1 MKTKIKIKNIL
12 IITVIYMALMFFM
25 NVNFASNTAK
35 VITETAKI
43 RKEPSTTSTVLELA
57 SMGEEVEVL
66 EKQGEWY
73 KIVYKKITGYIRG
86 DLLEVKEEVV
96 QTSTSS
102 EENEEP
108 VNEEPVNEEPV
119 SEQPVEEPTNEQ
131 PAEAVPEEENNGKE
145 EFENGKYKV
154 TKQATM
160 KVVPIITSLDLRQV
174 NVGEEVLVSQ
184 VINKWA
190 WVTTS
195 DSINGW
201 MIIESLE
208 KVEEN
213 TEPQNV
219 PAEQQPNTSEA
230 PQQTTQEPSTK
241 TMYVNSKVINV
252 REKPNKTSKAIMQLK
267 VNAEVTVISEEDGW
281 YKVSVNNKE
290 GYILKTLLSDKK
302 QETSRSN
309 MSDRQANTNVQNNG
323 ATTQNKQPET
333 TQQTTAQTTQQTT
346 QQTIPQTSNSV
357 SSTGSQVVEYAKTYL
372 GYKYVYGGT
381 TTKGFDCS
389 GFTQFV
395 YKHFGVTLNR
405 TAAAQYKNGTSVTA
419 LQAGDLVMFG
429 TSASNI
435 NHVGIYIGGGTF
447 IHAANTSRGVT
458 TDTLSSGYYKTH
470 YIGARRIL

>member
-12 IITVIYMALMFFM
+12 IITVIYMALMFFI

-35 VITETAKI
+35 VITETAKV

-57 SMGEEVEVL
+57 SMGEEVQVI

-96 QTSTSS
+96 DTSTSS
-102 EENEEP
+102 DEKQEPENEQP
-108 VNEEPVNEEPV
+108 VNEQPENE
-119 SEQPVEEPTNEQ
+119 QQTNEQ
-131 PAEAVPEEENNGKE
+131 PTEAIPEENNDKK
-145 EFENGKYKV
+145 EFEKGKYKV
-154 TKQATM
+154 TKQSII
-160 KVVPIITSLDLRQV
+160 KVVPIITSLDLKQV
-174 NVGEEVLVSQ
+174 NEGEEVTVSQ

-190 WVTTS
+190 WITTS

-201 MIIESLE
+201 IIIENLQ

-213 TEPQNV
+213 NEPQNV
-219 PAEQQPNTSEA
+219 PVEQPTTTEA
-230 PQQTTQEPSTK
+230 PQTTTQQPSQPSTK
-241 TMYVNSKVINV
+241 TMYVNSSVINV
-252 REKPNKTSKAIMQLK
+252 RKKSNKTSESIMQLK
-267 VNAEVTVISEEDGW
+267 INAQVTVISEENGW
-281 YKVSVNNKE
+281 YKVNVNNKE

-309 MSDRQANTNVQNNG
+309 MSDRQVNTTTQSNQEV
-323 ATTQNKQPET
+323 TQNKKQET
-333 TQQTTAQTTQQTT
+333 VEKTSDKTEAVEKKNESTT
-346 QQTIPQTSNSV
+346 TSNSV
-357 SSTGSQVVEYAKTYL
+357 SSTGSQVVEYAKKYL

-395 YKHFGVTLNR
+395 YKHFGVNLNR
-405 TAAAQYKNGTSVTA
+405 TAAAQYRNGTSVTA
-419 LQAGDLVMFG
+419 LQTGDLVMFG
-429 TSASNI
+429 TSKSNI
-435 NHVGIYIGGGTF
+435 NHVGIYISGGTF
-447 IHAANTSRGVT
+447 IHAANKSRGVT

-470 YIGARRIL
+470 YIGARRIF

>member
-12 IITVIYMALMFFM
+12 IITVIYMALMFFI

-35 VITETAKI
+35 VITETAKV

-57 SMGEEVEVL
+57 SMGEEVQVI

-96 QTSTSS
+96 ETSTSS
-102 EENEEP
+102 EEKQEPENEQPVSEEP
-108 VNEEPVNEEPV
+108 VNEKPENE
-119 SEQPVEEPTNEQ
+119 QQTNEQ
-131 PAEAVPEEENNGKE
+131 PAETTPEENKDKK

-154 TKQATM
+154 TKQSII
-160 KVVPIITSLDLRQV
+160 KVVPIITSLDLKQV
-174 NVGEEVLVSQ
+174 NEGEEVIVSQ

-190 WVTTS
+190 WITTS
-195 DSINGW
+195 DGINGW
-201 MIIESLE
+201 IIIENLQ

-213 TEPQNV
+213 NEPQNV
-219 PAEQQPNTSEA
+219 PVEQPTATETPQTT
-230 PQQTTQEPSTK
+230 PQQPSTK
-241 TMYVNSKVINV
+241 TMYVNSSVINV
-252 REKPNKTSKAIMQLK
+252 RKKSNKTSESIMQLK
-267 VNAEVTVISEEDGW
+267 MNAQVTVISEENGW

-309 MSDRQANTNVQNNG
+309 MNDRQVNTVAQNNQEVTQDKKQETVQKTSDKTETVEKKNES
-323 ATTQNKQPET
+323 TT
-333 TQQTTAQTTQQTT
+333 
-346 QQTIPQTSNSV
+346 TSNSV
-357 SSTGSQVVEYAKTYL
+357 SSTGSQVVEYAKKYL

-395 YKHFGVTLNR
+395 YKHFGVNLNR
-405 TAAAQYKNGTSVTA
+405 TAAAQYRNGTSVTA
-419 LQAGDLVMFG
+419 LQTGDLVMFG
-429 TSASNI
+429 TSKSNI
-435 NHVGIYIGGGTF
+435 NHVGIYISGGTF
-447 IHAANTSRGVT
+447 IHAANKSRGVT

-470 YIGARRIL
+470 YIGARRIF